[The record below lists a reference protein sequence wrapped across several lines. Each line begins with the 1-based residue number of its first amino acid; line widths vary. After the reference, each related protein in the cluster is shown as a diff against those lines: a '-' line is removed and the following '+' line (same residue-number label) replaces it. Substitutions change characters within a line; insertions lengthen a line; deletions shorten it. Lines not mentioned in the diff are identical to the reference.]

1 MSMQEIMDIIESS
14 LALEGI
20 ETMEGDETHLL
31 IHDANNGMDY
41 KITLEKKSRVSQK
54 GDIYEK
60 VIFRYGWHVSRLADG
75 HL

>member
-14 LALEGI
+14 LALEGV

-41 KITLEKKSRVSQK
+41 KITLEKVQGKTKR
-54 GDIYEK
+54 GYI
-60 VIFRYGWHVSRLADG
+60 
-75 HL
+75 

>member
-14 LALEGI
+14 LALEGV

-41 KITLEKKSRVSQK
+41 KITLEKSP
-54 GDIYEK
+54 G
-60 VIFRYGWHVSRLADG
+60 
-75 HL
+75 